1 MRQTENAP
9 FHFIGVGGVGMSGI
23 ARVAA
28 DQGHAVTGS
37 DIKESRYT
45 KQLKDAGVPV
55 SIGHAPGNVP
65 EGDPVVVV
73 STAILPNNPELV
85 AAQERGLRIWHR
97 AKMLAH
103 LGEGLD
109 TLAVAGT
116 HGKTTTSSMLAS
128 ALDALGQDPTFLI
141 GGIVRAYATNAHS
154 GGGRWYV
161 VEADESDKSFTHLSP
176 TAVLVTN
183 VEADHL
189 DHYSGLDE
197 IYAQFKQFIGSVP
210 PDGAVV
216 ACADDAA
223 LVELARSCG
232 RPVRTY
238 GFAPDAD
245 VRVRSW
251 QPHGVGSTY
260 ELELPGGRV
269 VEGSLR
275 QNPGRH
281 NVANAAGVVALL
293 DMLGFDA
300 QAAADA
306 LSGFAGVRRRFD
318 LVGEAAGVTVVDD
331 YAHHPTEIAAT
342 IAAAK
347 KLDFQ
352 RVHVLF
358 QPHRYSRAPL
368 FTEVLKDE
376 FGSAFDAADS
386 VTFMDVY
393 PAGETPVPGVTG
405 KTFLSVVLGHEG
417 HPQASYVPR
426 RVDVV
431 GHMASLARPGDLV
444 LTMGAGDVTAIGPQ
458 RVDALSGR
466 APAGAGAGAGAAS

>member
-1 MRQTENAP
+1 MAQTDNAP
-9 FHFIGVGGVGMSGI
+9 LHFIGVGGVGMSGI

-28 DQGHAVTGS
+28 DQGLVVTGS

-45 KQLKDAGVPV
+45 KQLKEAGIPV
-55 SIGHAPGNVP
+55 AIGHAAENVP
-65 EGDPVVVV
+65 EGDPTVVV
-73 STAILPNNPELV
+73 STAILPNNPELM

-97 AKMLAH
+97 AKMLAR

-128 ALDALGQDPTFLI
+128 TLDALGEDPTFLI
-141 GGIVRAYATNAHS
+141 GGIVRAYGTNAHS
-154 GGGRWYV
+154 GSGRWYV

-176 TAVLVTN
+176 AAVLVTN

-189 DHYSGLDE
+189 DHYHDLEE
-197 IYAQFKQFIGSVP
+197 IYAQFKAFIGSVP
-210 PDGAVV
+210 PEGAVV
-216 ACADDAA
+216 VCAEDEA
-223 LVELARSCG
+223 LVRLARSTG
-232 RPVRTY
+232 RSVRTY
-238 GFAPDAD
+238 GFAGDAD
-245 VRVRSW
+245 VRVTGWETR
-251 QPHGVGSTY
+251 GVGSAFS
-260 ELELPGGRV
+260 LVFPDGRQ
-269 VEGSLR
+269 VEGRIR

-281 NVANAAGVVALL
+281 NVLNGAGVIALL
-293 DMLGFDA
+293 DALGFDA
-300 QAAADA
+300 AEAAGA
-306 LSGFAGVRRRFD
+306 LAGFTGVRRRFD
-318 LVGEAAGVTVVDD
+318 LVGEASGVTVVDD

-347 KLDFQ
+347 KLDFG

-376 FGSAFDAADS
+376 FGSAFDQADS

-405 KTFLSVVLGHEG
+405 KTFLSVVLDHEG
-417 HPQASYVPR
+417 HPPATYVPR
-426 RVDVV
+426 RVEVV
-431 GHMASLARPGDLV
+431 PHLLESVRPGDLV
-444 LTMGAGDVTAIGPQ
+444 VTMGAGDVTAIGPQ
-458 RVDALSGR
+458 LVDALRGD
-466 APAGAGAGAGAAS
+466 AGVSAS